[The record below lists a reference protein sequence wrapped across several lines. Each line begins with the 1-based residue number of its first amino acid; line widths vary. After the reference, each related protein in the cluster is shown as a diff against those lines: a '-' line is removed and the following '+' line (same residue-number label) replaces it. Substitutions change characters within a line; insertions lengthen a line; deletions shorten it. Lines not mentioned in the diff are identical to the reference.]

1 MKKNILLTIIS
12 VLFLSYSLSAQTTDT
27 YIVAD
32 NGARMSSCV
41 DSIITLADII
51 AKTGIHDLN
60 DPNDDISMYK
70 MFRLEGAVITDDE
83 LTSIHYSDYP
93 AVFIQKMNATNFHNA
108 GLQVFL
114 YVTIPPVYLFTVDTL
129 KYTVEKNATVNFTS
143 VFFAK
148 FNFFSSG
155 NDLTTLSQR
164 ILFTDQSIGTEA
176 PIDTDGNWTVV
187 GKGKYK
193 IRVQVAVCDPHDY
206 YYDSIYVI
214 VNETPCLKLEIKNMP
229 SLCRDDIID
238 ITPYVYLD
246 EHVATTTDL
255 AQMTF
260 TNKSILSNQTGYAF
274 DPTDMEMTDM
284 VDKTTRFPQLQI
296 AYQPNVALG
305 VCTNYTFMPTLKVP
319 TKLITTDVILTK
331 NNYGGSANYTVEGD
345 YYAFN
350 DQFTKDVFK
359 KLYIDNFS
367 VVHGGTVLDFY
378 SDVALTMAV
387 TGPYLTPGTY
397 YIIATNPN
405 CANDSTKFTVNIKNK
420 DFDIVWQ
427 SAPAIGKGYYT
438 FTAPTYSGAKYAWFV
453 WGGSIIAGD
462 TTTQATVYYSE
473 TAAPSVLVSCTITL
487 PTARTATTDGSLK
500 SAVYITSNNNND
512 DKVEITPGLTTAI
525 IPSVAKSSLTA
536 YPNPATG
543 SFALSGSGTY
553 DVKIYNTLGQLVF
566 SNAAYEANTS
576 ITLQHKGM
584 HIVYV
589 TQQGVAQVAKVVV
602 E

>member
-1 MKKNILLTIIS
+1 MKKNILLTIS
-12 VLFLSYSLSAQTTDT
+12 SFLFFSYSLFAQTTGT
-27 YIVAD
+27 YVVAD

-41 DSIITLADII
+41 DSIITLADIFK
-51 AKTGIHDLN
+51 KTGIHDLN
-60 DPNDDISMYK
+60 DPNDDVSMYK
-70 MFRLEGAVITDDE
+70 MFRLEGAVITEDE
-83 LTSIHYSDYP
+83 LTSIHYTDYP
-93 AVFIQKMNATNFHNA
+93 AVFIQKMNATDFHNA

-114 YVTIPPVYLFTVDTL
+114 YVTTPPTYLFTVDTL
-129 KYTVEKNATVNFTS
+129 KYTVEKNATVNFNS
-143 VFFAK
+143 DFFAK
-148 FNFFSSG
+148 LNFFSSG
-155 NDLTTLSQR
+155 NDLTTLYQR

-176 PIDTDGNWTVV
+176 PVGTNGTWTVV

-193 IRVQVAVCDPHDY
+193 IRMQVAVCDPYDY

-229 SLCRDDIID
+229 SVCREDIID

-246 EHVATTTDL
+246 NNAATAADL

-260 TNKSILSNQTGYAF
+260 TNKSILSNQTGYTF
-274 DPTDMEMTDM
+274 DPTVMDMTDM

-319 TKLITTDVILTK
+319 TKLITTDVVLTK
-331 NNYGGSANYTVEGD
+331 NNYGGTANYTVEGD
-345 YYAFN
+345 YYGFN

-367 VVHGGTVLDFY
+367 AVHGGTVLDFY
-378 SDVALTMAV
+378 SDATLTTAV

-405 CANDSTKFTVNIKNK
+405 CSNDSTKFTVNVKNK

-427 SAPAIGKGYYT
+427 SAPAIGKGYYI
-438 FTAPTYSGAKYAWFV
+438 FTAPTYSGATYAWFV
-453 WGGSIIAGD
+453 WGGSIISGG
-462 TTTQATVYYSE
+462 TTDQATVYYSE

-487 PTARTATTDGSLK
+487 PTARTTATDGSLK
-500 SAVYITSNNNND
+500 SAVYVTSNSSNN

-525 IPSVAKSSLTA
+525 IPGVLKSSLAA
-536 YPNPATG
+536 YPNPAAG

-553 DVKIYNTLGQLVF
+553 DVKIYNALGQLIF

-584 HIVYV
+584 HVVYV
-589 TQQGVAQVAKVVV
+589 TQQGIAQVVKIVV